1 MTPTE
6 ILKHEHQVILMVLG
20 AAEREADSIASTGKV
35 DADRVVKMLDFIR
48 TFADKCHH
56 AKEEDLLF
64 VKMGE
69 RGFPTQ
75 MGPVGVML
83 QEHEMGRSYVRVVD
97 EALQA
102 AAGGD
107 EAALTR
113 VRDGLLSYAG
123 LLRAHIQ
130 KEDTILYPM
139 ADQALTEQDQAEL
152 AEAFERVER
161 EEIGAG
167 VQEKYHQLAHELA
180 EG

>member
-6 ILKHEHQVILMVLG
+6 ILKHEHQVILMVVG

-35 DADRVVKMLDFIR
+35 DADRVAKIVDFIR

-69 RGFPTQ
+69 KGFPREV
-75 MGPVGVML
+75 GPIGVMVE
-83 QEHEMGRSYVRVVD
+83 EHEIGRSYVSAVD

-102 AAGGD
+102 AGGGD
-107 EAALTR
+107 EAALAR
-113 VRDGLLSYAG
+113 VRDGLVGYAG

-130 KEDTILYPM
+130 KEDNILYPM
-139 ADQALTEQDQAEL
+139 ADQALSEQDQAEL
-152 AEAFERVER
+152 TEAFGRVER

-167 VQEKYHQLAHELA
+167 VHEKYHRLAHELA